1 MERREED
8 HSSFERPATITFPFT
23 KEIWVMVSMR
33 GFWQP
38 VVAEGASARLTDS
51 CLALSSD
58 TLVIFPLASTR
69 TINGWASGPLP
80 RDAERYTFFEMGF
93 TFMSLTTI

>member
-23 KEIWVMVSMR
+23 KEICVMVSMR
-33 GFWQP
+33 GFWRP
-38 VVAEGASARLTDS
+38 VEAAGASARLTDS
-51 CLALSSD
+51 CLALSSE
-58 TLVIFPLASTR
+58 TLVILPLPSTR

-80 RDAERYTFFEMGF
+80 REAERYTFFERGL
-93 TFMSLTTI
+93 TFMSLT